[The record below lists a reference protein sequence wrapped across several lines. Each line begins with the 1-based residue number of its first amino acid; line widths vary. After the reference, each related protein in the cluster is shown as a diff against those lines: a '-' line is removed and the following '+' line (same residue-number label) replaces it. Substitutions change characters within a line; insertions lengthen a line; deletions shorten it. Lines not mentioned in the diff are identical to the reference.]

1 MNELFLT
8 VINMSLTASYVILF
22 VIPVRLLLKKAPK
35 SVSYAL
41 WSVVAF
47 RLIIPFSFESVF
59 SLMPRNLNTA
69 PIPHDIIYQQIPQ
82 VNSGIKA
89 ADSFVNRSL
98 PFVPAVET
106 SANPLRIYVETG
118 AYIWIFGIAALLV
131 YSLVS
136 VLLLKRELKGA
147 RLIEKNIFEAKN
159 IRTPF
164 VLGLINPR
172 IYLPVGLSREEQ
184 SYILM
189 HEQTHIRRKDH
200 IIKTVAFL
208 IASVHWFNP
217 LVWIA
222 FNLMNKDMELS
233 CDERVLKVM
242 NRDIRKPYANSLLS
256 LAAGKHIL
264 NGSPLAF
271 GEGNVAGRIK
281 NVLNYRKFSFWVIA
295 ISVVAVIIM
304 GIALIANPKQIRAED
319 KLTGDFTDVKEAENN
334 TGYNSVK
341 IELAS
346 EMMGFKS
353 ANEFETSDSRI
364 VASIVSTLQSSLIPS
379 QEDDLENNNTNKYK
393 IELSNDT
400 GKYSCELYYDTL
412 YNKACIA
419 KDGGLY
425 EVSTDFARYIDSFLE
440 NTSITVYIDKADA
453 AALFKEYGWTLD
465 YHINGMN
472 ERLGNIKA
480 LSGFNP
486 NAYYFAYSNELSKDI
501 GLDMSEYS
509 NSSIDVEIYRIRESM
524 PQEFYPIQNCR
535 GIVVRKNSR
544 IIGAFISAGRHS
556 TFNACSLKGNS
567 FEKVTGQTLNEW
579 LADMVKADDLD
590 ASLSKLEPDKVIEKY
605 FTALN
610 KKDAK
615 TAEYCISKKT
625 LLGNLTANMQNSELF
640 NDNVILPLTGADI
653 GEVSSLKNLKS
664 AKLLKTELVD
674 EPDEYTKIYRVT
686 VDLQYRNDFINSSGQ
701 QQWDC
706 LMVYESP
713 QTGWKIE
720 AFGH

>member
-1 MNELFLT
+1 MSELFLT
-8 VINMSLTASYVILF
+8 VLNMSLTASYVILF

-35 SVSYAL
+35 AVSYAL

-47 RLIIPFSFESVF
+47 RLVLPFSFESIF
-59 SLMPRNLNTA
+59 SLMPRNTNTV
-69 PIPHDIIYQQIPQ
+69 PIPHDIIYQQSPQ
-82 VNSGIKA
+82 INSGIEA
-89 ADSFVNRSL
+89 VDSFVNQSL
-98 PFVPAVET
+98 PAPAVGA
-106 SANPLRIYVETG
+106 SANPLQIYVEIG
-118 AYIWIFGIAALLV
+118 SYIWVLGIIALLV

-136 VLLLKRELKGA
+136 VLLLKRQLKGA
-147 RLIEKNIFEAKN
+147 RLLEKNISEAKN
-159 IRTPF
+159 LRTPF

-172 IYLPVGLSREEQ
+172 IYLPVGLSKEEQ
-184 SYILM
+184 NYILI

-200 IIKTVAFL
+200 VIKTLAFL
-208 IASVHWFNP
+208 IASIHWFNP
-217 LVWIA
+217 LVWIV
-222 FNLMNKDMELS
+222 FRLMNTDMELS

-242 NRDIRKPYANSLLS
+242 NKDIRKPYANSLLS
-256 LAAGKHIL
+256 LAAGVHIL

-271 GEGNVAGRIK
+271 GEGNVKGRIK
-281 NVLNYRKFSFWVIA
+281 NVLNYKKFSFWVIA
-295 ISVVAVIIM
+295 ISVAAVIIV

-364 VASIVSTLQSSLIPS
+364 VVSIVSTLQSSLIPS
-379 QEDDLENNNTNKYK
+379 QEDDLENNNTSRYK

-419 KDGGLY
+419 KDGGFY

-465 YHINGMN
+465 YQINGIN
-472 ERLGNIKA
+472 KKLDNIKA

-486 NAYYFAYSNELSKDI
+486 NAYYFAYNNELSKDI
-501 GLDMSEYS
+501 GLDMSGYS
-509 NSSIDVEIYRIRESM
+509 DTGIDVEIYRIHESM
-524 PQEFYPIQNCR
+524 PQEFYPIQDCR
-535 GIVVRKNSR
+535 GIVVRNNSK

-556 TFNACSLKGNS
+556 AFNACSLKGNS
-567 FEKVTGQTLNEW
+567 FEKVTRLTLNEW
-579 LADMVKADDLD
+579 LADMIQADGLET
-590 ASLSKLEPDKVIEKY
+590 SLSKLEPEQVIEKY

-610 KKDAK
+610 NKDDK

-625 LLGNLTANMQNSELF
+625 LLGSLTSNMQNSELF
-640 NDNVILPLTGADI
+640 NDSIVLPLTGADF
-653 GEVSSLKNLKS
+653 GVRSTLDNLKS
-664 AKLLKTELVD
+664 AKLLKTELFD
-674 EPDEYTKIYRVT
+674 EPDKYTKIYRVT
-686 VDLQYRNDFINSSGQ
+686 VDLQYRNDFIISSGQ